1 MSDNGGL
8 SAHARDGEPH
18 THNLPLR
25 SGKGSAYEGGI
36 REPMIVSWPGK
47 VKPASVCND
56 YLLIEDY
63 FPTILEMAGIT
74 AYETNQTIDGKSFVP
89 MLLGKGTTATGR
101 DLVWHYPNKW
111 GAVGPG
117 IGTTSTIRNGNWKL
131 VYWYGDGKKAL
142 QPAGRSWRTER
153 CGCPAPR
160 RGC

>member
-74 AYETNQTIDGKSFVP
+74 AYETNQTIDGKVS
-89 MLLGKGTTATGR
+89 
-101 DLVWHYPNKW
+101 YP
-111 GAVGPG
+111 
-117 IGTTSTIRNGNWKL
+117 
-131 VYWYGDGKKAL
+131 
-142 QPAGRSWRTER
+142 
-153 CGCPAPR
+153 CC
-160 RGC
+160 